1 MRESKLQTLRE
12 TATRLDR
19 AWAKNLHKS
28 FEDEHFANQ
37 LSKRKLENDRQGLH
51 QVVDSVLTKRRR
63 LEYREEEEAL
73 DSALSSG
80 K

>member
-12 TATRLDR
+12 TAARLNK
-19 AWAKNLHKS
+19 AWAKNCHKS
-28 FEDEHFANQ
+28 FEDEHFASQ
-37 LSKRKLENDRQGLH
+37 LSKRKLEKDRQGLH
-51 QVVDSVLTKRRR
+51 QAVDSVLTKRHRPQ
-63 LEYREEEEAL
+63 YREEEEAL